1 MFCGW
6 TLKKGLFFWA
16 PRYFALTRRG
26 LLCWCARRRR
36 RPARPRPPLTPARRV
51 LRRYEG
57 GEEALKLGG
66 TLPLAA
72 GRVIIKREKPAS
84 ESDFS
89 FVVKTPAATA
99 KLDPGSKA
107 AYDKWE
113 EGLMMCISAAS
124 PLASR

>member
-1 MFCGW
+1 MQNPPQRPQRCLHR
-6 TLKKGLFFWA
+6 TSTSNAGL
-16 PRYFALTRRG
+16 
-26 LLCWCARRRR
+26 
-36 RPARPRPPLTPARRV
+36 
-51 LRRYEG
+51 
-57 GEEALKLGG
+57 
-66 TLPLAA
+66 
-72 GRVIIKREKPAS
+72 

>member
-1 MFCGW
+1 M
-6 TLKKGLFFWA
+6 
-16 PRYFALTRRG
+16 
-26 LLCWCARRRR
+26 
-36 RPARPRPPLTPARRV
+36 
-51 LRRYEG
+51 
-57 GEEALKLGG
+57 
-66 TLPLAA
+66 
-72 GRVIIKREKPAS
+72 IIKREKPAS

>member
-1 MFCGW
+1 MRPPPPPP
-6 TLKKGLFFWA
+6 
-16 PRYFALTRRG
+16 PRPL
-26 LLCWCARRRR
+26 
-36 RPARPRPPLTPARRV
+36 PRPPLTPAHRV

-66 TLPLAA
+66 KLPLAA